1 MTTEASTFMDH
12 FLLERDTPTPT
23 VEVEALGVTVV
34 EDGDQMDG
42 QHLRSVPHA
51 CYCPDRRHRDERDRE
66 VVSPG
71 GWLPEGA
78 HPITVHTY
86 VVVSESHMTTQPRTP
101 STISSAAASALE
113 TISETVITER
123 FTTCSCPNPDG
134 PHVDPQAL
142 TRSHV
147 RESDAE
153 IIARH
158 TSRHVVPVS
167 EMTVDA

>member
-1 MTTEASTFMDH
+1 MNTGIAFSRADVEV
-12 FLLERDTPTPT
+12 TPM

-66 VVSPG
+66 AISPD

-86 VVVSESHMTTQPRTP
+86 VVISETHMTTQPRTR
-101 STISSAAASALE
+101 TASSATASA
-113 TISETVITER
+113 IETVSEAIVTGR
-123 FTTCSCPNPDG
+123 FTTCSCPNVEG
-134 PHVDPQAL
+134 PHDDQDAL
-142 TRSHV
+142 KRSHE
-147 RESDAE
+147 RETDAE

-158 TSRHVVPVS
+158 TGRHVVPVS
-167 EMTVDA
+167 EIQTEAAA